1 MKVWEYRDGKPQY
14 MIQFLVPGQTKHEY
28 EIDAMTGDVLKGESE
43 AWEEED
49 DEEYKGL
56 TAGYTGDSEEE
67 MTAIQEAVM
76 TAIEDS
82 GQQNNG
88 AVVYRYGLDY
98 EDGKKVVTVGFFIPG
113 QTKYEY
119 DIDVESGEIVT
130 HEQEEWETD
139 DDQEF
144 EGMLNP

>member
-1 MKVWEYRDGKPQY
+1 
-14 MIQFLVPGQTKHEY
+14 MIQFLVPGKTKHEY